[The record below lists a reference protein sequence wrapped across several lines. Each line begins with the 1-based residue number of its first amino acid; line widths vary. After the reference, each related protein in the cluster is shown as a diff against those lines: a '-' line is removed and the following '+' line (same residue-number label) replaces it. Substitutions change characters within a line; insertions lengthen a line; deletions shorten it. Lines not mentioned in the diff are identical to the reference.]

1 MDELR
6 IAKEKIKDLEEK
18 QKKDEKT
25 MKSQFD
31 HMMRLQEKCKELQ
44 AQALGTATTTQKKA
58 KPLPGVEDKD
68 KIIEEL
74 KDKLLQAEKNKEIL
88 QKANESEIKSAKLT
102 KARADA

>member
-31 HMMRLQEKCKELQ
+31 HMMKLQEKCKEL
-44 AQALGTATTTQKKA
+44 
-58 KPLPGVEDKD
+58 
-68 KIIEEL
+68 
-74 KDKLLQAEKNKEIL
+74 
-88 QKANESEIKSAKLT
+88 
-102 KARADA
+102 